1 MTIAP
6 ERTAA
11 ESDRRQVGKDPWPG
25 TFKQLSSLVGLYGG
39 SEQAEKIRDASP
51 KETNFVLMRVATR
64 ARTPLLSREG
74 AFLEW
79 SLILRGAERCA
90 GHAPRSTYFAMSARA
105 MSAVQGPFLSCFS

>member
-1 MTIAP
+1 VTIAP

-51 KETNFVLMRVATR
+51 RETNFVFDESSDPGQDTACSLGKG
-64 ARTPLLSREG
+64 LS
-74 AFLEW
+74 L
-79 SLILRGAERCA
+79 S
-90 GHAPRSTYFAMSARA
+90 
-105 MSAVQGPFLSCFS
+105 GP